1 MVTLTSMAERSRT
14 RAIARDAVR
23 AELSQVAFE
32 LTREHGFHNVTVD
45 DMAAAA
51 GVSRSTLLRYF
62 GSKEEVVLSAFDD
75 HGVRFA
81 EALRARPPEE
91 DDWTALCR
99 SLEAV
104 LEYYYLENPAGALS
118 VTKFVRST
126 PALSE
131 RQATKRGSW
140 RPAFTA
146 ALAARA
152 GIEGEVPVGLEVRVA
167 AGLDCM
173 GIAIERWAE
182 SDGELDLL
190 GLLAEGFAALASLG
204 VAGSPGRTATQCEA
218 AS

>member
-1 MVTLTSMAERSRT
+1 MRT

-32 LTREHGFHNVTVD
+32 LTREHGFDNVTVD

-62 GSKEEVVLSAFDD
+62 GTKEEVVLSAFDA
-75 HGVRFA
+75 HAVRFA
-81 EALRARPPEE
+81 DELRARPELE

-99 SLEAV
+99 SLEGV
-104 LEYYYLENPAGALS
+104 LSYYYLENPAGALS

-131 RQATKRGSW
+131 RQASKRGSW

-152 GIEGEVPVGLEVRVA
+152 GITGTVPVGLEVTVA

-173 GIAIERWAE
+173 GVAIERWAE
-182 SDGELDLL
+182 SDGQLDLL
-190 GLLAEGFAALASLG
+190 GLLAEAFDAIASLRDPG
-204 VAGSPGRTATQCEA
+204 PAERGSA
-218 AS
+218 A